1 MVIITK
7 VKYQIVKE
15 VKNIKMY
22 LYYWI
27 RFILHICNLNILI
40 DFLIRTVLIKL
51 FLFNNNSIQTLIN

>member
-7 VKYQIVKE
+7 VKYQTVKE

>member
-27 RFILHICNLNILI
+27 RYILHIFNLNILI